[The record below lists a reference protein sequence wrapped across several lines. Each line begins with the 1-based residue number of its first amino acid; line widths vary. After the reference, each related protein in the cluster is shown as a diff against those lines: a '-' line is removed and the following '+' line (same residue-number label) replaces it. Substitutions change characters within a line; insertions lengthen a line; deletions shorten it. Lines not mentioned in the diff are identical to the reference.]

1 MKSLYAALTFVIG
14 RLKTV
19 VDLVCP
25 TCRRLVCPTCRR
37 DGTDVR
43 SPRHLTALTHD
54 GDCGVLPALAKVD
67 LKHHLNLRGKHRSTS
82 DVALCSGLAP
92 LINNHFGRRALLRGR
107 LRLRAINATALIEA
121 TVTTAALSEPGAWPV
136 FMVVRR
142 AFEYAGADELA
153 ATKIYEFCK
162 GRHASEHVR
171 RGRDSV
177 AEGEGN
183 LRSSRS
189 ILDQGSF
196 ASIASLL

>member
-1 MKSLYAALTFVIG
+1 MPAPVRPGGRCGDEVALCRLDVRHR

-67 LKHHLNLRGKHRSTS
+67 LKRRLNLRGKHRSTS

-121 TVTTAALSEPGAWPV
+121 TVRRPALSN
-136 FMVVRR
+136 
-142 AFEYAGADELA
+142 
-153 ATKIYEFCK
+153 
-162 GRHASEHVR
+162 
-171 RGRDSV
+171 RGRGRFSW
-177 AEGEGN
+177 
-183 LRSSRS
+183 
-189 ILDQGSF
+189 SF
-196 ASIASLL
+196 AGRLNTPARTNSLQPRSMNFAREGTRQSMFAVAAISLPKARET